1 MPFIVMEKNETGEV
15 WGLGENHEF
24 GLIHVEFKLTLR
36 HAKRKKN
43 KQLQS
48 SELGGT
54 IQTEGASLLGQLY
67 KGFIKTVD
75 IEKVIRSWYRE

>member
-36 HAKRKKN
+36 HAKRKKT
-43 KQLQS
+43 S
-48 SELGGT
+48 SYT
-54 IQTEGASLLGQLY
+54 
-67 KGFIKTVD
+67 
-75 IEKVIRSWYRE
+75 

>member
-1 MPFIVMEKNETGEV
+1 MEKNETGEV

-43 KQLQS
+43 K
-48 SELGGT
+48 
-54 IQTEGASLLGQLY
+54 
-67 KGFIKTVD
+67 
-75 IEKVIRSWYRE
+75 